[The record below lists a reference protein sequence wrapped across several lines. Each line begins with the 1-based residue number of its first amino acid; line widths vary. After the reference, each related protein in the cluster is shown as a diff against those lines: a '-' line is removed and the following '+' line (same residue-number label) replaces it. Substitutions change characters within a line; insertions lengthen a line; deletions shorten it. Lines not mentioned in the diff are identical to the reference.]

1 MKNHINGAPM
11 LGQTVASTP
20 TNGTNDSFS
29 PVGARSGIG
38 TTVSSGPALGKI
50 GTTPERLTSEI
61 PKATGGH
68 NVIGATRSN
77 KKS

>member
-20 TNGTNDSFS
+20 TNGANDTFS

-50 GTTPERLTSEI
+50 GSTPEKVTSQI
-61 PKATGGH
+61 PKATGGR
-68 NVIGATRSN
+68 NPIGATRSS

>member
-1 MKNHINGAPM
+1 MKSNVNGAPM
-11 LGQTVASTP
+11 LGQTVAGTP
-20 TNGTNDSFS
+20 TNGANDTFS

-50 GTTPERLTSEI
+50 GTAPEKLIPEI
-61 PKATGGH
+61 PKATGGR
-68 NVIGATRSN
+68 NVIGATRSS